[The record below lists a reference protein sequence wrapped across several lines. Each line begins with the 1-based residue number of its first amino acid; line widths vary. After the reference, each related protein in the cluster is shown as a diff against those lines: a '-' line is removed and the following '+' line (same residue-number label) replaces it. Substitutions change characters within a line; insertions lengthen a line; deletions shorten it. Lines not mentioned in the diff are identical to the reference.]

1 MNATESAEDYRARQR
16 QELHAMYAV
25 QAAEIRAATLT
36 PLWRTDAAVFRVEPF
51 DTNFGKPT
59 GYSYRVSEVSVEV
72 THYLGDGKDEEP
84 TRRVRCWAQRL
95 TATGK
100 PSERHAGG
108 WEGLPDELAAELL
121 GRAMVA

>member
-1 MNATESAEDYRARQR
+1 MNASESTEEYRARQR

-36 PLWRTDAAVFRVEPF
+36 PLWRSDEAVFQVEPF
-51 DTNFGKPT
+51 DTTFGSSY
-59 GYSYRVSEVSVEV
+59 GHSYRVSQVSAEV
-72 THYLGDGKDEEP
+72 THYLGTDRYEEP
-84 TRRVRCWAQRL
+84 TLRVRCWAQRL

-100 PSERHAGG
+100 PHERHAAG
-108 WEGLPDELAAELL
+108 WENLPNELAAELL